1 MIAWWWW
8 VFAALVTGLLVL
20 DLTVFHRHPHHEK
33 ARAALLWSVFWVGL
47 GLAFAIF
54 VGFTRGHDQ
63 AFAYLTAFVIE
74 KTLSIDNLF
83 VFLALFTYFG
93 VAPEYHH
100 KVLFWGILG
109 AIVTRGVFIFAG
121 VALIQHFHPVIYLL
135 GIVLVATGA
144 KLGLSGEEQVHPERN
159 VVVRLASRV
168 LPLVRQYHGDR
179 FVVRTP
185 QGWKFTPL
193 ILVVLALE
201 SSDVMFA
208 VDSVPAVL
216 AVSQDPFVVYSSNI
230 FAILGLRAL
239 YFVLAG
245 ALAQLRY
252 LRPALALVLV
262 LIGFKML
269 LADVLDVPTALSLV
283 AVATILGVAT
293 AASILVARRERRSR
307 TAKPFDESGSSR

>member
-1 MIAWWWW
+1 
-8 VFAALVTGLLVL
+8 
-20 DLTVFHRHPHHEK
+20 
-33 ARAALLWSVFWVGL
+33 VFWVGL
-47 GLAFAIF
+47 GLAFALF

-121 VALIQHFHPVIYLL
+121 VALIEHFHSVIYLL

-168 LPLVRQYHGDR
+168 LPLVRRYHDDK

-185 QGWKFTPL
+185 LGWRFTPL

-245 ALAQLRY
+245 ALAELRY
-252 LRPALALVLV
+252 LRPALALILV

-269 LADVLDVPTALSLV
+269 LADVMDVPTALSLV
-283 AVATILGVAT
+283 AVATIIGVAT
-293 AASILVARRERRSR
+293 AASIFVARRERPSGG
-307 TAKPFDESGSSR
+307 TGKPFDESASSR